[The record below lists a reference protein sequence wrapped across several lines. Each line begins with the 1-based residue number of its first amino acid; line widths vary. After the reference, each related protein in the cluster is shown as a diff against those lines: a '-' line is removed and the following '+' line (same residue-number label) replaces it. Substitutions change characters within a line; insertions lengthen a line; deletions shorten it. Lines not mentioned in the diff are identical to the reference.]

1 MADNDPHVTT
11 WAKIVPRRDTA
22 DPAVGLAAR
31 VADPLWLMARQYQ
44 FGEFNG
50 DDGAAPVQVKVQAT
64 WTPITRWLP
73 GDTPSAPAAGLPYDR
88 LHQPLESLVE
98 DDRALSGALL
108 PPLLDTVEAGSRLI
122 RRLKRAN
129 LDSVADHLLE
139 QHHVLP
145 INNPN
150 TDGSDLFGQ
159 RTVDGFSVRATI
171 ENDPTDV
178 LPSGLSADQKSKA
191 AEIVAEWKSWFDQR
205 FGYTHRE
212 GAWIPN
218 RLEHRFTL
226 AAPHPDGGELVLSA
240 PEYLGQGIQ
249 WYDLDLVPQDAGITL
264 GAEADAGDIKKVS
277 VSASFPQPIRWPGM
291 PVDRFWE
298 MEDAAVDF
306 GVVKLSPTDIAGL
319 LAVDLAVTA
328 GTDWFL
334 LGVPLPVGGVARI
347 DSIVVR
353 DVFGD
358 NTLIRIDPSQQAG
371 LGRLFEPAAKGS
383 DGASWLVFP
392 PSLLRRVDGPPLE
405 EVFLIRDEMA
415 NLGWAVEQIA
425 PLDDGDPVDV
435 NSRIP
440 PRPPT
445 IRSSATP
452 AESLQYVLTSGVPE
466 NWKPLVPMRDA
477 ATQARIFVL
486 GQIWGAEK
494 PAAFTL
500 LSRQLGPIL
509 DEEVPRE
516 GKRLQRFWQYGRW
529 SDGSRH
535 LWCGREVH
543 AGRGEG
549 NSALRYDLAI

>member
-11 WAKIVPRRDTA
+11 WAKIAPRRDTA
-22 DPAVGLAAR
+22 DPAVGLGAR
-31 VADPLWLMARQYQ
+31 VADPLWMLARQYQ
-44 FGEFNG
+44 FGEFTG
-50 DDGAAPVQVKVQAT
+50 DDGASPVKINVQAT
-64 WTPITRWLP
+64 WTPISRWHP
-73 GDTPSAPAAGLPYDR
+73 GDPPSGAVDGLPFDR

-98 DDRALSGALL
+98 DDRALSGILV
-108 PPLLDTVEAGSRLI
+108 PSLLDTVEAGNRLV
-122 RRLKRAN
+122 RRLRRAG
-129 LDSVADHLLE
+129 LDAFADRLLE
-139 QHHVLP
+139 QHHVLQGGSS
-145 INNPN
+145 
-150 TDGSDLFGQ
+150 DGGDLFAK
-159 RTVDGFSVRATI
+159 RAVDGFSVRALI
-171 ENDPTDV
+171 KNGPVDIVPD
-178 LPSGLSADQKSKA
+178 GLSGAQA
-191 AEIVAEWKSWFDQR
+191 AAATEIVGEWTAWFDQR
-205 FGYTHRE
+205 FGYKHRE

-226 AAPHPDGGELVLSA
+226 AAPHPDGGELVLTA

-249 WYDLDLVPQDAGITL
+249 WYDLDLVPADAGIAL
-264 GAEADAGDIKKVS
+264 GAADDAASVKHVS
-277 VSASFPQPIRWPGM
+277 VTAAYPQPIRWPGM

-306 GVVKLSPTDIAGL
+306 GMVRLSPTDIAGL

-334 LGVPLPVGGVARI
+334 IGLPLPVGGVARI
-347 DSIVVR
+347 DSIVVK

-358 NTLIRIDPSQQAG
+358 NTLIKIDPTTQAG
-371 LGRLFEPAAKGS
+371 LGRLFGPSTFAD
-383 DGASWLVFP
+383 DGASWLVLP
-392 PSLLRRVDGPPLE
+392 PSLLRRADGPPIE
-405 EVFLIRDEMA
+405 EVVLIRDEMA

-425 PLDDGDPVDV
+425 RLDDGEPVDV
-435 NSRIP
+435 GSRLP

-452 AESLQYVLTSGVPE
+452 AASLQYVLTTGVPK
-466 NWKPLVPMRDA
+466 NWRPLVPMRNADD
-477 ATQARIFVL
+477 QARVFVP
-486 GQIWGAEK
+486 GRVWGATD
-494 PAAFTL
+494 PTPYTL
-500 LSRQLGPIL
+500 LVRQLGTIL

-549 NSALRYDLAI
+549 NSALRYDLAV